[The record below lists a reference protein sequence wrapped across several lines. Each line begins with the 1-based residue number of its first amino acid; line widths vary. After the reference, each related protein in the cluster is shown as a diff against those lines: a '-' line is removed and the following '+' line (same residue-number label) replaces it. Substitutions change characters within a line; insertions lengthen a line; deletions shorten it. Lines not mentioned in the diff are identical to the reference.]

1 LQLIDRF
8 VAEPLDIRRYSVP
21 VPPDGHPFMGG
32 GIRWLPRD
40 FLKFPQ
46 LLLNDGEWNTQ
57 RVLSSTNTRL
67 LLTPEVKIDG
77 GRDYGY
83 LWYTEDYPYEERT
96 VRAHFMG
103 GNGGQIAMLIPELQ
117 LSVVFNAGNY
127 SDRVMFRIQ
136 QELIPN
142 YILPAITE

>member
-1 LQLIDRF
+1 VLCSIN
-8 VAEPLDIRRYSVP
+8 VRR
-21 VPPDGHPFMGG
+21 
-32 GIRWLPRD
+32 I
-40 FLKFPQ
+40 
-46 LLLNDGEWNTQ
+46 
-57 RVLSSTNTRL
+57 
-67 LLTPEVKIDG
+67 LTPEVKIDG

-83 LWYTEDYPYEERT
+83 LWYTEDYPHEGRT

-136 QELIPN
+136 QELIPE
-142 YILPAITE
+142 YILPAISE